1 MSEIS
6 FKRIGGSIIRNITI
20 KAADEKELE
29 FVQGLHSLGM
39 NGNVARLV
47 TYLKNVK
54 EGSAKDIET
63 ATGMK
68 QSAISIATQK
78 LRKKGWITE
87 RSVKPEDKGRPR
99 TVYALRLTID
109 EILKYYEMKK
119 TEEFAQN
126 IETIKQLKKL
136 SSAEP

>member
-6 FKRIGGSIIRNITI
+6 VKRIGGSIIRNITI
-20 KAADEKELE
+20 KAADKKELE
-29 FVQGLHSLGM
+29 FVQGLQSLGV
-39 NGNVARLV
+39 NRNVARLI
-47 TYLKNVK
+47 TYLKDVK
-54 EGSAKDIET
+54 EGSPKDIER

-68 QSAISIATQK
+68 QSAVSIATQK
-78 LRKKGWITE
+78 LREKGWITE

-99 TVYALRLTID
+99 TFYALRSTID
-109 EILKYYEMKK
+109 EILKYYETKK
-119 TEEFAQN
+119 IEECAQN